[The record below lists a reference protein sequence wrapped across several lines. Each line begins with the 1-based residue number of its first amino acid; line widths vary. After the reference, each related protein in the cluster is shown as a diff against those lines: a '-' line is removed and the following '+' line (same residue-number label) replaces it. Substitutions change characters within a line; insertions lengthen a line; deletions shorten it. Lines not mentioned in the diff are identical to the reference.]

1 MSENEKK
8 EEEEIKYEILSEDVT
23 EVDYSFK
30 IIVIG
35 DSAVGKSSLTLKG
48 TKDHFKDFYTP
59 TIGFEFLSF
68 NIRIKDK
75 IVKLQIWDTCGQ
87 EVYRSLISSFY
98 RNSSLAIIVYAI
110 DNQESFDNLESW
122 LDEIKSQTH
131 PYLKIFLIG
140 NKVDLENERV
150 LEAVLN
156 KKPYE
161 KEKEYEYEEQIVA
174 TKTERKRITFKE
186 LAVLLIS
193 GFFTFEGVMN
203 MVSYILTLIEISSFE
218 YATGLLMNIA
228 IQLVFLGIFGVA
240 FAFTIN
246 AIFRNKSLK
255 VPLILLMI
263 GTGLNFALNTYAGI
277 SSLIAHLDGH
287 MKGASSY
294 SVNGYPTTY
303 EKMVAGTIV
312 RVTYSEIVSAAFLAA
327 SILLF
332 ISNRKQQKIEVMKTT
347 AAEVY

>member
-1 MSENEKK
+1 MKLFDKIRILRKARGLSQEQLGYSLSRVNKDGISRQTVSDWEN
-8 EEEEIKYEILSEDVT
+8 
-23 EVDYSFK
+23 
-30 IIVIG
+30 
-35 DSAVGKSSLTLKG
+35 GK
-48 TKDHFKDFYTP
+48 
-59 TIGFEFLSF
+59 FEPKLE
-68 NIRIKDK
+68 NIRD
-75 IVKLQIWDTCGQ
+75 LA
-87 EVYRSLISSFY
+87 EVF
-98 RNSSLAIIVYAI
+98 NV
-110 DNQESFDNLESW
+110 SFDAL
-122 LDEIKSQTH
+122 LDES
-131 PYLKIFLIG
+131 
-140 NKVDLENERV
+140 VDLENEKV

-174 TKTERKRITFKE
+174 PKTERKRITFKE

-218 YATGLLMNIA
+218 YATGLLTNIA

-255 VPLILLMI
+255 VPLILLII

-303 EKMVAGTIV
+303 EKMVAGAIV
-312 RVTYSEIVSAAFLAA
+312 RVVYSELVSAAFLVA

-332 ISNRKQQKIEVMKTT
+332 ISNRKQQKIETMKTT